1 MENLGVG
8 SVERSSVDSIMILQL
23 VLNFQQVVIIMI
35 QAAVRMNQDLNK
47 MSIAVVGII
56 VIAGNGGNII

>member
-56 VIAGNGGNII
+56 VIAVKGGNII